1 MFFVLAST
9 YSLLLMVSLEY
20 EVEAQE
26 RELQQLPRV
35 YVAGAQAATSSI
47 NVMVPASSA
56 PHEMPL
62 KAIKEADGRITINEK

>member
-1 MFFVLAST
+1 
-9 YSLLLMVSLEY
+9 MVSLEY

-35 YVAGAQAATSSI
+35 YVAGAQAATSNI